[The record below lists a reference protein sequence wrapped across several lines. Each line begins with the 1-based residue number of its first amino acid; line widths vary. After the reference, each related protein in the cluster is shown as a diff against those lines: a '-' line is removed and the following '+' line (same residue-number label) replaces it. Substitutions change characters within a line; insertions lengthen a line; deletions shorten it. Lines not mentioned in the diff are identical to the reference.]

1 MKHEHESAFQQGD
14 ADGHDGPD
22 AGQDQQQTIAPN
34 IYSRFLAAVDLSEKD
49 RQHLIQHRCL
59 PDWFIDGR
67 FASAD
72 PERVQRALQQLGE
85 QGVAEADL
93 RHAHL
98 LNEKGRPQAYLLG
111 GGILIAYMD
120 GDNKVIQI
128 RAHKDGPKDVPL
140 EIYGL
145 ELLHDHGGHV
155 VICEGE
161 FKAAALQ
168 ARGISAIAVPGI
180 WSFEG
185 KNFERLLDVLRKA
198 GIKSV
203 TILFDNDD
211 KFSPTLPSGARNER
225 YKADRFKRYDTQLC
239 ASILARRLTGDGIS
253 AYIAWL
259 PDDWRDASGKADID
273 GAFRDG
279 QTLEEF
285 YLVFQNAL
293 APADFLAA
301 QTDEAQEVIRTKL
314 CLGRP
319 RLTSEGWKLRDGDID
334 VTVEN
339 SRTKRVVVVVSKN
352 YRPVFTDRADIGSA
366 KSRGE
371 LIKRLEKKNLKID
384 AATVGRMLDN
394 LALAIESGGGEFI
407 SPPDGDA
414 IQIGSRHAFVRPDGI
429 YLVVGEEERQV
440 SNFSLEFTEDQTIYD
455 GAEETRLLRGVI
467 HVDSADLPVTM
478 AGSALGTPTEF
489 AKAIFGNVGTA
500 ANLFGAGAESVVREV
515 ALAVS
520 QPTRIK
526 IEQQLGWDDEGC
538 YRTPTGCFDANGLV
552 TLPGVTID
560 LKGTGVAA
568 HLGLIWIPDDQLF
581 SLGHHILDDFRE
593 QHSHAVTYPI
603 LGHVFVAPLLS
614 RFPMLGRPALMLRGS
629 SGCGKTT
636 VAREGQ
642 SFFGAG
648 FARAQALETWL
659 STPNAIQRAGFL
671 FRDALFVVDDFKLG
685 NLRDRDGAMSI
696 LQAYA
701 DGVSR
706 QRLTRDGRRSP
717 NCYPI
722 RGALLMTGEDSPSD
736 MTSVAARI
744 TMVEVAG
751 SPNIEHGNRCL
762 QRAHEYCGL
771 MGRYV
776 SWLAH
781 EMENLEIERRLQGYQ
796 NIFAGR
802 LLDTPNRPRLVSNL
816 AMNALGFE
824 LFLSFLRSI
833 GVINDEKQFHLWEE
847 YEGIVIKLFEANAA
861 SVGEQRG
868 TEIFLATLRD
878 RLATGECV
886 LGTHPGSR
894 PEHGGRVV
902 GFEGEGEYV
911 QLVMSEAYAAVQE
924 HLGRHGRSIGIGNK
938 TLIRDLRNEGVI
950 DEDGQPHEV
959 DGVRPRVWRIRR
971 QLLGLE
977 PKQEAWAPAF
987 RPRSPNSHAKP
998 S

>member
-1 MKHEHESAFQQGD
+1 MTSPARGARSGGD
-14 ADGHDGPD
+14 RRGAK
-22 AGQDQQQTIAPN
+22 QDQYEWPSSSHSLL
-34 IYSRFLAAVDLSEKD
+34 SRFVELLGLSAED
-49 RQHLIQHRCL
+49 RKHLVKHRCL
-59 PDWFIDGR
+59 PPSFVEGR
-67 FASAD
+67 FASGTV
-72 PERVQRALQQLGE
+72 ERVQHALEKLVERGVTEAELRQAHLVDEKGKPQIYLTQNKILIPYHDENDDVICLRAHQLGPT
-85 QGVAEADL
+85 GV
-93 RHAHL
+93 R
-98 LNEKGRPQAYLLG
+98 
-111 GGILIAYMD
+111 
-120 GDNKVIQI
+120 
-128 RAHKDGPKDVPL
+128 L
-140 EIYGL
+140 EIYGRDCL
-145 ELLHDHGGHV
+145 AERPKHV
-155 VICEGE
+155 VICEAE
-161 FKAAALQ
+161 FKAAVLRS
-168 ARGISAIAVPGI
+168 RGVPAIAVPGI
-180 WSFEG
+180 SSFTG
-185 KNFERLLDVLRKA
+185 KNFERLLKSLRDA
-198 GIKSV
+198 GVESV
-203 TILFDNDD
+203 TILFDNEE
-211 KFSPTLPSGARNER
+211 KFSPALQTGAKNER
-225 YKADRFKRYDTQLC
+225 YKADQSKRFDTQLC
-239 ASILARRLTGDGIS
+239 AIILAKRLTADGIPTT
-253 AYIAWL
+253 IAWL
-259 PDDWRDASGKADID
+259 PDSWRDATGKADID
-273 GAFRDG
+273 GVFRDG
-279 QTLEEF
+279 HTLEEIQK
-285 YLVFQNAL
+285 VIQNAL
-293 APADFLAA
+293 PPDDFLVA
-301 QTDEAQEVIRTKL
+301 QTEEAQEVIRAKL
-314 CLGRP
+314 CVGKP
-319 RLTSEGWKLRDGDID
+319 KLTSHGWRVRVGDLD

-339 SRTKRVVVVVSKN
+339 GGVKRAKVVFSKN
-352 YRPVFTDRADIGSA
+352 DRPVFTDRIDIGSA
-366 KSRGE
+366 KLRGE
-371 LIKRLEKKNLKID
+371 FVKRLVKQNLEID
-384 AATVGRMLDN
+384 GATVGRMLDD
-394 LALAIESGGGEFI
+394 LALAIETCGGEFI
-407 SPPDGDA
+407 LPPDGDA
-414 IQIGSRHAFVRPDGI
+414 IQIGSRQAFVRPDGI

-440 SNFSLEFTEDQTIYD
+440 SNFSLVFTEDQTIND
-455 GAEETRLLRGVI
+455 GVEETRLLRGEINVGST
-467 HVDSADLPVTM
+467 VLPVTM

-489 AKAIFGNVGTA
+489 SKAIFNNVGTA
-500 ANLFGAGAESVVREV
+500 ANLFGPGAESVVREV

-520 QPTRIK
+520 QPTRTK

-552 TLPGVTID
+552 SLPGVTID
-560 LKGTGVAA
+560 LKGTGVAEN
-568 HLGLIWIPDDQLF
+568 LGLIWIPDEQLI
-581 SLGHHILDDFRE
+581 SLGHHILDDFGE
-593 QHSHAVTYPI
+593 QHSHAVTYPV
-603 LGHVFVAPLLS
+603 LGHAFVAPLLS

-751 SPNIEHGNRCL
+751 SPNIEHGSRCL

-824 LFLSFLRSI
+824 LFLGFLRSI

-878 RLATGECV
+878 RLATSECV
-886 LGTHPGSR
+886 LAANPGSR
-894 PEHGGRVV
+894 PEHGRHVV
-902 GFEGEGEYV
+902 GFEGEGEYA
-911 QLVMSEAYAAVQE
+911 QLVMSEAFGAVEE
-924 HLGRHGRSIGIGNK
+924 HLRRHGRGIGIGLK
-938 TLIRDLRNEGVI
+938 TLIRDLRNEGI
-950 DEDGQPHEV
+950 IIEDGQVEHE
-959 DGVRPRVWRIRR
+959 GERPRVWRTSRR
-971 QLLGLE
+971 LLGLE
-977 PKQEAWAPAF
+977 PQQETWAPAF